1 MAFITLRGG
10 MADITTPKVMSCRL
24 CMAIVPGVCHPV
36 RPGMRN
42 GFLPPVAIRA
52 VGCRVANG
60 TRPPVVGGLLA
71 VLRGLPVEYMI
82 FRLVGLM
89 TILTEL
95 TLTSMTVLTG
105 LVKPA
110 CRAMLHGPV
119 TMMTLWRYI
128 LPDLCMTDITI
139 NWCLFPIVTPLT
151 RKHVRPFYIFEPF
164 YFINA
169 LVAISTLG
177 NSFVGLMGKYQVSIT
192 LWFLR
197 HFLFCFLMAIKGTLR
212 MAHETGV

>member
-36 RPGMRN
+36 CPGMRN

-52 VGCRVANG
+52 VGCSVANG

-71 VLRGLPVEYMI
+71 MLRGLPVKYVI

-89 TILTEL
+89 TILAKL

-119 TMMTLWRYI
+119 TMMTLRGYI

-139 NWCLFPIVTPLT
+139 HRCLFPIMTLLT
-151 RKHVRPFYIFEPF
+151 RKHVRPFYIPKPL
-164 YFINA
+164 YLINT
-169 LVAISTLG
+169 LMTIGTLG
-177 NSFVGLMGKYQVSIT
+177 NPLVGLMGKYQVSIT

-197 HFLFCFLMAIKGTLR
+197 HYLFCFFMAIKGTLR
-212 MAHETGV
+212 MAHETGI